1 MSLKDNL
8 KSIKTDLNAE
18 EKMIENFIKSE
29 RFIKKYKK
37 YIFLIAIIAVLWFA
51 ISFGISKVEEYN
63 KKESNRIYTQ
73 LLKYP
78 NDTNLLN
85 QLKQKN
91 VNLYAVFLINEIQN
105 DNNNTNLK
113 NQLKAISS
121 DSDINPLLQN
131 IIFAFLGEKSIFL
144 KDYDKLLEACKLLE
158 ENKIEQANVLLSQI
172 NENSGLKQIAKNL
185 KHYQGISQ

>member
-91 VNLYAVFLINEIQN
+91 VNLYAIFLINEIQN

>member
-8 KSIKTDLNAE
+8 KSIKTDLNTE
-18 EKMIENFIKSE
+18 EKMIENFIRSE
-29 RFIKKYKK
+29 RLIKKYKI
-37 YIFLIAIIAVLWFA
+37 YIFLIAIIAIVWFA
-51 ISFGISKVEEYN
+51 INFGISEVEEYN

-78 NDTNLLN
+78 NDESLLK

-91 VNLYAVFLINEIQN
+91 VNLYAVFLINEIQK

-113 NQLKAISS
+113 NQLKTISS
-121 DSDINPLLQN
+121 NSELNPLLQN

-158 ENKIEQANVLLSQI
+158 ENKIGQADVLLSQI
-172 NENSGLKQIAKNL
+172 NENSSLKQIAKNL

>member
-8 KSIKTDLNAE
+8 KSIKTDLNTE
-18 EKMIENFIKSE
+18 EKMIENFIRSE
-29 RFIKKYKK
+29 RLIKKYKI
-37 YIFLIAIIAVLWFA
+37 YIFLIAIIAIVWFA
-51 ISFGISKVEEYN
+51 INFGISEVEEYN

-78 NDTNLLN
+78 NDESLLN

-91 VNLYAVFLINEIQN
+91 VNLYAVFLINEIQK
-105 DNNNTNLK
+105 DNNNINLK
-113 NQLKAISS
+113 NQLKTISS
-121 DSDINPLLQN
+121 NSELNPLLQN

-158 ENKIEQANVLLSQI
+158 ENKIGQADVLLSQI
-172 NENSGLKQIAKNL
+172 NENSSLKQIAKNL

>member
-8 KSIKTDLNAE
+8 KSIKTELNAE

-78 NDTNLLN
+78 NDESLLN
-85 QLKQKN
+85 QLKEKN
-91 VNLYAVFLINEIQN
+91 INLYAIFLINKIQN
-105 DNNNTNLK
+105 DENDTNLK
-113 NQLKAISS
+113 NQLKTISS
-121 DSDINPLLQN
+121 NSEINPLLQN
-131 IIFAFLGEKSIFL
+131 IILAFLGEKSIFL

-158 ENKIEQANVLLSQI
+158 GNKIEQANVLLSQI
-172 NENSGLKQIAKNL
+172 NENSPLKQIAKNL